1 MLTKDK
7 IREIIKESNLAVL
20 FSEREIEAVVEDL
33 YARYGTER
41 STEKS
46 KYPRGQVYTQKNLD
60 L

>member
-41 STEKS
+41 STEK
-46 KYPRGQVYTQKNLD
+46 K
-60 L
+60 

>member
-1 MLTKDK
+1 MLTKEEIK
-7 IREIIKESNLAVL
+7 KIIKESALIIL
-20 FSEREIEAVVEDL
+20 FSEQEIEAVVEDL